1 MAETGQKTPGMRG
14 WLKVLFGVSL
24 ALNLLVLGVVGGA
37 VMRYGGWDGGHHPP
51 RADMVGG
58 PLTRALSQKDKRDV
72 AREMRRTYRAEG
84 RGGRAAYHAAMQ
96 QLVTDLR
103 AEPFDPDPVKVQMAH
118 MRDMLGERVAI
129 GQQILLDHLAQMDP
143 DARHAFAARLEEA
156 MAHHWKGR
164 D

>member
-24 ALNLLVLGVVGGA
+24 ALNLLVLGAVGGA
-37 VMRYGGWDGGHHPP
+37 VMRHGGWDGGHHPP

-103 AEPFDPDPVKVQMAH
+103 AEPFDPDPVKVQMTH

-129 GQQILLDHLAQMDP
+129 GQQILLDHLAQMDL
-143 DARHAFAARLEEA
+143 DARHAFAARLEKA
-156 MAHHWKGR
+156 MAHYWKGR

>member
-37 VMRYGGWDGGHHPP
+37 VMRHGGWDGGHHPP

-156 MAHHWKGR
+156 MAHRWKGR